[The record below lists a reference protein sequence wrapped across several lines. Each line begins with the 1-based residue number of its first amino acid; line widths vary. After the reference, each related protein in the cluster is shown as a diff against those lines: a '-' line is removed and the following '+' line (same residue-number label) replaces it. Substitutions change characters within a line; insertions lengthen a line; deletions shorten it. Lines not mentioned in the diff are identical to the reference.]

1 MTGEYAIKLA
11 RVKTAMDNRYENK
24 QANKKTDISGSFT
37 GDADS
42 YPTVQAVKTF
52 VEGKGYLT
60 QHQDISGKA
69 NSADLATVATSG
81 SYNDLGNKPSIP
93 ASSSDLSDGSDLIKK
108 SQTAGLVKNDGTIDT
123 STYLTQHQDISNYV
137 QKSSTAGLIKNDG
150 TIDTNTYLT
159 QHQDI
164 SNYVQKSSTA
174 GLIKNDGTIDTN
186 TYLTTHQSLSDIGGV
201 VDVVEKVTPNSG
213 YLKTYQ
219 ITQDGTSVGEID
231 IPKDFIVKSGSVK
244 TVGSTATTA
253 ETAAGLTTGD
263 VYLSL
268 TLNTIDNSTSTG
280 DEELIIP
287 ANGLV
292 EDTRYAADNS
302 TLSLNS
308 TGNVFSIKAGG
319 VDTTQ
324 IKDAAVTADKIASSV
339 KNTWIS
345 TSDIDSRINQA
356 LDDLA
361 ESIYPTSS

>member
-123 STYLTQHQDISNYV
+123 S
-137 QKSSTAGLIKNDG
+137 
-150 TIDTNTYLT
+150 TYLT